1 MTVTS
6 CSMPPEWYMRVV
18 LCRAGLSWVAV
29 SESQLLRN
37 QLAEELRRSRAEL
50 AQSASTDRALQ
61 QEKDELQADKMQ
73 LQVCGG

>member
-1 MTVTS
+1 
-6 CSMPPEWYMRVV
+6 MRVV